1 MRFPVVFV
9 VLAACASSQNPEGG
23 GEAFCESY
31 EVNYVASCRQTC
43 DAGVAAGDSAG
54 MRQCEATCND
64 DLSKD
69 DTFRE
74 SCPERAKKLAK

>member
-1 MRFPVVFV
+1 MRSSILL
-9 VLAACASSQNPEGG
+9 VLLTACGSSQNPEGG

-31 EVNYVASCRQTC
+31 EVNYVASCRQSC
-43 DAGVAAGDSAG
+43 DAGVSAGDSAG

-74 SCPERAKKLAK
+74 SCPARAKALAK